1 MAANKN
7 IKAETE
13 AYINSQKNRKPVNH
27 ISFSTTMLLNRRTGI
42 LPENRRRVRT
52 RARAAAVPVHRA
64 AVSEKALSG
73 DISMEEKYNL
83 SEYVDRLYSAALKKT
98 RDSYAAEEIAQETFL
113 AVISQLSRGK
123 KPDNLWAWLL
133 TILSNKYCDW
143 LREKYNKPQIS
154 FEEYPFE
161 IAQETEPEE
170 DSVEKL
176 EVIRRE
182 LGYLARIHREVM
194 VRFYMHGHTVER
206 IAADLGIPS
215 GTVKS
220 RLNIGRQHIRKGV
233 ADMENYTRQSYEP
246 DTLHLSCS
254 GDTGLSNEP
263 FSLVSSADKLA
274 QSILILAYPKPITET
289 ELAKALGVPSAFVEP
304 VTERLIQGELMR
316 RTEGGKVYTDFIIFT
331 DRDRKATFEKQL
343 ALVEDHFQLFWED
356 VGLALGEL
364 RQKPWYL
371 RQTERAR
378 TRLEL
383 HFCIRLLIN
392 ACISV
397 RNEVTGDFPYSEYPY
412 RRDGGRWIAMGMQY
426 SAEDCK
432 ENEEL
437 FLKYNINGQAGNMD
451 RNFRDTKF
459 LQILLYDTA
468 LGNLPDHKWIPEY
481 KKWFYEL
488 WKKVPAGE
496 SAVSAH
502 VLEDAEILI
511 EHGFLRREDTLELD
525 IPVLTTEEYQEE
537 GLLWEV
543 YVEKIAARVRKV
555 LQPIFENGFVKLP
568 AHLKDV
574 PRWQQYMFCG
584 NRIPMALICR
594 AREMGLFLEG
604 VDYPV
609 PAALLIY
616 EV

>member
-1 MAANKN
+1 MK
-7 IKAETE
+7 
-13 AYINSQKNRKPVNH
+13 
-27 ISFSTTMLLNRRTGI
+27 
-42 LPENRRRVRT
+42 
-52 RARAAAVPVHRA
+52 
-64 AVSEKALSG
+64 
-73 DISMEEKYNL
+73 EKYDL
-83 SEYVDRLYSAALKKT
+83 SEYVDRLYSAAVKKT

-113 AVISQLSRGK
+113 AAITQLSRGK
-123 KPDNLWAWLL
+123 EPDHLWAWLL

-143 LREKYNKPQIS
+143 LREKYGKPQIS
-154 FEEYPFE
+154 FQEYPFE
-161 IAQETEPEE
+161 IAWEPEPEE
-170 DSVEKL
+170 DSGEKL
-176 EVIRRE
+176 EAVRRE

-233 ADMENYTRQSYEP
+233 ADMENYARQSYEP

-254 GDTGLSNEP
+254 GEMGLNNEP

-274 QSILILAYPKPITET
+274 QSILSLAYPRPVTET
-289 ELAKALGVPSAFVEP
+289 ELAKALGVPAAFVEP

-316 RTEGGKVYTDFIIFT
+316 RTEGGKVYTDFILFT
-331 DRDRKATFEKQL
+331 DRDRKATFERQL
-343 ALVEDHFQLFWED
+343 ALVEEHFGLFWEET
-356 VGLALGEL
+356 GRALEQL
-364 RQKPWYL
+364 RQKSWYL
-371 RQTERAR
+371 RQTRRAR

-383 HFCIRLLIN
+383 HFCVRLLMN
-392 ACISV
+392 ACVSV
-397 RNEVTGDFPYSEYPY
+397 RNEVAGDMPYSDYPY
-412 RRDGGRWIAMGMQY
+412 RRDGGRWIAMGMRY
-426 SAEDCK
+426 SPEDCR
-432 ENEEL
+432 ENDGA
-437 FLKYNINGQAGNMD
+437 FRKYNVNGQAGMSE

-459 LQILLYDTA
+459 LQILLYDTT
-468 LGNLPDHKWIPEY
+468 LGSLPDHDRMPEY

-525 IPVLTTEEYQEE
+525 IPVLSAAEYQEE
-537 GLLWEV
+537 GAIWAE
-543 YVEKIAARVRKV
+543 YVQKTAARVREA
-555 LQPIFENGFVKLP
+555 LLPLYEGGAVKIP
-568 AHLKDV
+568 AHLKSV
-574 PRWQQYMFCG
+574 PRWQQYIFCG
-584 NRIPMALICR
+584 DRIPMAVIYK
-594 AREMGLFLEG
+594 AREKGLFLEG